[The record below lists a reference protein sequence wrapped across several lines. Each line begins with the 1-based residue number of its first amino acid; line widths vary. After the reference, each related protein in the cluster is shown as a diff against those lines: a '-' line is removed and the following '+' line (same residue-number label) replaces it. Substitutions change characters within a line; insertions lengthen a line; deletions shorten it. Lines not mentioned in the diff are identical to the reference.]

1 MRKIIIIIILCLL
14 LIGSGFIFVKGN
26 QKVNIYG
33 VKDISSKNDEI
44 DKKNEELSNLIS
56 VTFENSKDN
65 LKKTANN
72 LVDTKTEYENQA
84 TLLASTLS
92 PSYALKT
99 EKYEL
104 DFLWTELGNYAKDEG
119 VIIKIDVRANK
130 VNSSYYD
137 LDFAVTGTYTGITDF
152 IYDIENNTKLGFK
165 IEEFGMSMV
174 GDNLT
179 GTFSCKDIAINVG
192 KIDSS
197 EQSNAEDKGENNT
210 NNNTTSG
217 NNTAGGNN
225 TANTNNTS
233 NATNTTNTTNNTSG
247 AKAVNNTP

>member
-26 QKVNIYG
+26 QKVNVYG

-99 EKYEL
+99 M
-104 DFLWTELGNYAKDEG
+104 N
-119 VIIKIDVRANK
+119 
-130 VNSSYYD
+130 
-137 LDFAVTGTYTGITDF
+137 
-152 IYDIENNTKLGFK
+152 
-165 IEEFGMSMV
+165 
-174 GDNLT
+174 
-179 GTFSCKDIAINVG
+179 
-192 KIDSS
+192 
-197 EQSNAEDKGENNT
+197 
-210 NNNTTSG
+210 
-217 NNTAGGNN
+217 
-225 TANTNNTS
+225 
-233 NATNTTNTTNNTSG
+233 
-247 AKAVNNTP
+247 

>member
-119 VIIKIDVRANK
+119 VIIKIDVRVNK
-130 VNSSYYD
+130 ANSSYYD

-174 GDNLT
+174 GDNLR
-179 GTFSCKDIAINVG
+179 GKFS
-192 KIDSS
+192 
-197 EQSNAEDKGENNT
+197 
-210 NNNTTSG
+210 
-217 NNTAGGNN
+217 
-225 TANTNNTS
+225 
-233 NATNTTNTTNNTSG
+233 
-247 AKAVNNTP
+247 